1 MVFEVKQVNAILMLA
16 DADTEVKT
24 SAFNITQQE
33 WLLYAGGAPQE
44 VRILCNP
51 TDLFPYSFRKK
62 ATGEIFSVTV
72 HDAKEK
78 AGVPA

>member
-1 MVFEVKQVNAILMLA
+1 MFEVVQDNAVLMLA
-16 DADTEVKT
+16 DADSEVNT
-24 SAFNITQQE
+24 TAFNITQQE
-33 WLLYAGGAPQE
+33 WLLFTGGAPQE

-62 ATGEIFSVTV
+62 ATGEIFLSPFTMRR
-72 HDAKEK
+72 KK